1 MFQVTNLETQ
11 VDTFESELE
20 NLTVKKGKQ
29 KPPRMSHLEDSIE
42 RHKAHVIKLEL
53 VRLIA
58 YVS

>member
-1 MFQVTNLETQ
+1 METQ